1 MLSCPA
7 KRLTGL
13 DCPGCG
19 MQRSAVAAL
28 RGDWAESWALYPPLA
43 LVALT
48 FLLTVGHLLFR
59 WKHGA
64 RTLQWMFIATAAA
77 VAANYIFKAATG
89 RVV

>member
-7 KRLTGL
+7 KRISGI

-28 RGDWAESWALYPPLA
+28 RGDWAVSWDAYPPLA
-43 LVALT
+43 LVVLT
-48 FLLTVGHLLFR
+48 FLLTVGHLSLR

-64 RTLQWMFIATAAA
+64 RVVQWTFILTVAA
-77 VAANYIFKAATG
+77 VAANYIYKVAAG
-89 RVV
+89 RLV

>member
-28 RGDWAESWALYPPLA
+28 RGDWMESWELYPPLA
-43 LVALT
+43 AVLLT
-48 FLLTVGHLLFR
+48 ALLTVGHLIFR
-59 WKHGA
+59 WKRGA
-64 RTLQWMFIATAAA
+64 RIVQWTFIATAAA
-77 VAANYIFKAATG
+77 VAANYIYKAATG
-89 RVV
+89 QVV

>member
-7 KRLTGL
+7 KRLTGI

-19 MQRSAVAAL
+19 MQRSTVAAI
-28 RGDWAESWALYPPLA
+28 RGDWATSWDAYPPLA

-48 FLLTVGHLLFR
+48 VLLTAGHLIFG
-59 WKHGA
+59 WKYGA
-64 RTLQWMFIATAAA
+64 RIVQWTFILTTAA
-77 VAANYIFKAATG
+77 VVANYIYKVATG